1 MDMNQL
7 FIALPRD
14 LQWEILSEFVGTHV
28 VRNGKLMRKISG
40 NINFDQHKYL
50 KRDRP
55 CYNWIYNMRDDEAN
69 KRRFVRFPANGSS
82 MMFCRDFRT
91 DETIYLY
98 RKSIQLHSLWD
109 SIWEVQFEPVKSCD
123 SVILEPFIKH
133 QYPSYPYTNKK
144 MRRK

>member
-28 VRNGKLMRKISG
+28 VRNGKLMRKITG

-55 CYNWIYNMRDDEAN
+55 CYNWIYDMQNDEAN
-69 KRRFVRFPANGSS
+69 KRRFAQFPANGLY

-98 RKSIQLHSLWD
+98 RKLIQLHSLWD
-109 SIWEVQFEPVKSCD
+109 YAWEVRFEPVKSCD

-133 QYPSYPYTNKK
+133 QYPSYPDTNKK